1 MRTTFFRCSKQ
12 KDSRTMGAEHRTATN
27 NGETAANN
35 QGNKKESARA
45 KKYVAQKKSV
55 PMARLELATLSLEG

>member
-1 MRTTFFRCSKQ
+1 MRTTFFRCSKH

-45 KKYVAQKKSV
+45 KK
-55 PMARLELATLSLEG
+55 